1 MNNTDFD
8 IKTKLIKE
16 TFNDELNIKYDLF
29 EKEPQMIDDFPE
41 EIDIYVTENEKIIC
55 LDILLND
62 FDVEQLTQYI
72 EIAETLYEK
81 QKKSVSIYLLCP
93 PNINVCVKE
102 CELRSEAEFSIKL
115 ARIEENPCSMI
126 LDKIKNK
133 MNNDEILDY
142 EDVNALLMLPVMC
155 EKKDRHYYRK
165 ESIRILNEINY

>member
-16 TFNDELNIKYDLF
+16 TFNDEINIKYDLS
-29 EKEPQMIDDFPE
+29 EKEPQIVNDFSE
-41 EIDIYVTENEKIIC
+41 EIDIYVTEDEEIIC

-72 EIAETLYEK
+72 EFAETLYEK
-81 QKKSVSIYLLCP
+81 EKKSVSIYLLCP

-133 MNNDEILDY
+133 MKNNEILDS
-142 EDVNALLMLPVMC
+142 DDMNALLMLPVMC